1 MSLASNAKVVPQYA
15 KGEEISSSTSTPATY
30 QECPRKPSNLLSV
43 RLPVT
48 WEEDADEIRDFL
60 RSSDMIGPP
69 DSSTRRRQITDIT
82 GLERFIMHGTSVQTN
97 PKDPSTWPVHGGI
110 GDMISKAIAERK
122 TVESQQRF
130 CVVLP
135 DGKFRMAWDIM
146 MMHCLIFVA
155 VFTPFQMSFLQD
167 EHDLTTPQKWI
178 FFFTL
183 DRLVDFFFFIDIVIN
198 FRSGWYE
205 DDGSIISF
213 NQDIAAREYLQ

>member
-1 MSLASNAKVVPQYA
+1 
-15 KGEEISSSTSTPATY
+15 
-30 QECPRKPSNLLSV
+30 
-43 RLPVT
+43 VT
-48 WEEDADEIRDFL
+48 WEEDEEEIRDFL
-60 RSSDMIGPP
+60 QKFDVNALRQK
-69 DSSTRRRQITDIT
+69 STRRQSTSSMS
-82 GLERFIMHGTSVQTN
+82 GFQRFIMHGTSVQTN

-122 TVESQQRF
+122 TIESQQRF
-130 CVVLP
+130 CVVFP

-183 DRLVDFFFFIDIVIN
+183 DRLVDFTFLFDIAIN

-205 DDGSIISF
+205 DDGSVISF
-213 NQDIAAREYLQ
+213 NQAVAAQAYLRLVITNAYLRE